1 MFGRLPGVTAKARV
15 AASLW
20 AWSVQKL
27 PSDTTGTRRITQG
40 SPQKDLMSDSSSGQT
55 PPPESLIDYPQL
67 VDRAL
72 RQVVRL
78 ALEQVSGGELPGQH
92 YFYISFSTVYP
103 GVEMDADL
111 LAEHPETLSIVLQY
125 QFENLI
131 VGSDHFEVTLYFGG
145 MPKHLVVPYDAVL
158 GFVDPF
164 ISFALQFPPLGE
176 EGQDEDQ
183 DGALDYTS
191 DSPGGRPSYLRALSG
206 EGDEADEGQDQEGQD
221 DAQPATKPAA
231 KKAPKSGAKAGTKA
245 GTKSGSNSAPKTGA
259 TIDQTRPEA
268 QAAGDAEDG
277 SDPDDGDDDGSNVVS
292 LDQFRKK

>member
-1 MFGRLPGVTAKARV
+1 
-15 AASLW
+15 
-20 AWSVQKL
+20 
-27 PSDTTGTRRITQG
+27 
-40 SPQKDLMSDSSSGQT
+40 MSDSSSGQT

-92 YFYISFSTVYP
+92 YFYISFSTQFP
-103 GVEMDADL
+103 GVEIAADL

-125 QFENLI
+125 QFENLV

-176 EGQDEDQ
+176 EDED
-183 DGALDYTS
+183 TS
-191 DSPGGRPSYLRALSG
+191 DAPPSAEAQSDGGRPSYLRALSDGDDRQIADLGPAKTSATEAATGGATGPSSDSEQG
-206 EGDEADEGQDQEGQD
+206 ESQSADLGASAGESDSAEADKQAIT
-221 DAQPATKPAA
+221 DADKDVS
-231 KKAPKSGAKAGTKA
+231 K
-245 GTKSGSNSAPKTGA
+245 
-259 TIDQTRPEA
+259 
-268 QAAGDAEDG
+268 DG
-277 SDPDDGDDDGSNVVS
+277 EDDGSNVVS

>member
-1 MFGRLPGVTAKARV
+1 
-15 AASLW
+15 
-20 AWSVQKL
+20 
-27 PSDTTGTRRITQG
+27 
-40 SPQKDLMSDSSSGQT
+40 MSDSSSGQT

-92 YFYISFSTVYP
+92 YFYISFSTQFP
-103 GVEMDADL
+103 GVEIDADL

-125 QFENLI
+125 QFENLV

-176 EGQDEDQ
+176 DGEVLSDDEVETP
-183 DGALDYTS
+183 GAS
-191 DSPGGRPSYLRALSG
+191 EAGRPSYLRALSDDEDSQV
-206 EGDEADEGQDQEGQD
+206 EGNQVGGPAPLTTAATSQAKSDAAGARADGHF
-221 DAQPATKPAA
+221 DA
-231 KKAPKSGAKAGTKA
+231 
-245 GTKSGSNSAPKTGA
+245 SGSAEGGS
-259 TIDQTRPEA
+259 D
-268 QAAGDAEDG
+268 EDG
-277 SDPDDGDDDGSNVVS
+277 PDNPDDDGSNVVS